1 LLRKLSCTPE
11 PLAGRTAVAGG
22 RRLGPVQWL
31 GLLTGAVLLVDAVVL
46 MARGMFNLGVT
57 LPAALGLLFMAC
69 SWQHAA
75 IARRLR
81 ASTGLR
87 RAWWLGWTALALWLA
102 SLLVFWAHLL
112 SALPDPAADQPLQ
125 AIVVLGSATRDG
137 QPSLTLAQRLDR
149 AAELAAS
156 QPQALVLTSGGVDF
170 GESESE
176 GAILARYLQ
185 QRHGIAPQRLL
196 MEERSTSTAL
206 NLAWSLPLLQARG
219 VDPQAPIAIVTSDFH
234 TLRAGWIA
242 GRSGYGQ
249 ALTVGAPTPITIRA
263 NAWLR
268 EYFAV
273 ISGWVLGEF

>member
-1 LLRKLSCTPE
+1 MHKRVSVPGPQSGL
-11 PLAGRTAVAGG
+11 RTAAGG
-22 RRLGPVQWL
+22 RRLGPLQWL
-31 GLLTGAVLLVDAVVL
+31 GLVTGTVLLGDAVVL

-57 LPAALGLLFMAC
+57 LPAALGLLLMAC
-69 SWQHAA
+69 SWYRTA
-75 IARRLR
+75 IAHRLR
-81 ASTGLR
+81 ASAWQR
-87 RAWWLGWTALALWLA
+87 RAWWLGWTGLALWLA

-112 SALPDPAADQPLQ
+112 SASTGPAAEQPLQ

-149 AAELAAS
+149 AAELAAR

-176 GAILARYLQ
+176 GAIMARYLQ
-185 QRHGIAPQRLL
+185 QRHGIAPERLM

-219 VDPQAPIAIVTSDFH
+219 VDPDAAIAIVTSDFH

-242 GRSGYGQ
+242 ERSGYGQ
-249 ALTVGAPTPITIRA
+249 ALTVGAPTPVTIRA